1 MSQLENIQK
10 ELERIGLHVIND
22 EDEENPSLIV
32 KRKPTSKR
40 WLFQLVFTKRGRLIH
55 LLAGKDKKAA
65 WIDIT
70 GTGRTTK
77 KGY

>member
-1 MSQLENIQK
+1 MSQLEKIRKQ
-10 ELERIGLHVIND
+10 LEKVGLHVIND
-22 EDEENPSLIV
+22 EDEEHPSLIV

-40 WLFQLVFTKRGRLIH
+40 WLFQLVFTKKGKLIH
-55 LLAGKDKKAA
+55 LLAGKDKLAA

-70 GTGRTTK
+70 GSGRTLK